1 MKDAIVDS
9 VRDATQADSL
19 GEALKELYH
28 VPVLG
33 AVIAFMLAVRLR
45 ALGNFQTNGGALR
58 SAETTRGIISDR
70 RRISWITSPDDAVRS
85 TNKLVVSQSPLEFSS
100 N

>member
-45 ALGNFQTNGGALR
+45 ALGNFQTNGSVTFRGNDPWYHFRQTSYLLDNFPGRCR
-58 SAETTRGIISDR
+58 SIH
-70 RRISWITSPDDAVRS
+70 
-85 TNKLVVSQSPLEFSS
+85 
-100 N
+100 